1 MTLELARGPVS
12 QPMDHRHHVET
23 WKTPRWKGRIEM
35 GNTNGALERP
45 MQAGG
50 PACGQ
55 QKNRISA
62 SAVAS
67 HGGLLRRGDGMG
79 RR

>member
-1 MTLELARGPVS
+1 
-12 QPMDHRHHVET
+12 
-23 WKTPRWKGRIEM
+23 M

>member
-1 MTLELARGPVS
+1 
-12 QPMDHRHHVET
+12 
-23 WKTPRWKGRIEM
+23 M
-35 GNTNGALERP
+35 GNTNEELKRP
-45 MQAGG
+45 VQAGG

-55 QKNRISA
+55 QKNGISA
-62 SAVAS
+62 SASLAVAS